1 MNEKG
6 QFLLYDGVLAIIIL
20 FIIMIVC
27 FNILEKESTV
37 YELDNTYKTPYEVLN
52 LLDTMPYNDESILYS
67 LTMIDDINT
76 ELESNLL
83 NITEHIISDNTRY
96 EYILRDITT
105 DKLLLK
111 TSDNKKII
119 YTETD
124 RYTSYKNID
133 IQKTGFQM
141 QAIMFNYS
149 NIRKPVKYT

>member
-1 MNEKG
+1 MN
-6 QFLLYDGVLAIIIL
+6 QIIL
-20 FIIMIVC
+20 I
-27 FNILEKESTV
+27 K
-37 YELDNTYKTPYEVLN
+37 PYEVLN

-67 LTMIDDINT
+67 LTMRDDINT

-119 YTETD
+119 Y
-124 RYTSYKNID
+124 S
-133 IQKTGFQM
+133 G
-141 QAIMFNYS
+141 
-149 NIRKPVKYT
+149 RKIVNGHVFELDFLI

>member
-111 TSDNKKII
+111 TSDNKK
-119 YTETD
+119 
-124 RYTSYKNID
+124 
-133 IQKTGFQM
+133 
-141 QAIMFNYS
+141 
-149 NIRKPVKYT
+149 

>member
-37 YELDNTYKTPYEVLN
+37 CELDNTYKTPYEVLN

-119 YTETD
+119 Y
-124 RYTSYKNID
+124 S
-133 IQKTGFQM
+133 G
-141 QAIMFNYS
+141 
-149 NIRKPVKYT
+149 RKIVNGHVFELDFLI

>member
-1 MNEKG
+1 MKKDN
-6 QFLLYDGVLAIIIL
+6 FYDGVLAIIIL

-119 YTETD
+119 Y
-124 RYTSYKNID
+124 S
-133 IQKTGFQM
+133 G
-141 QAIMFNYS
+141 
-149 NIRKPVKYT
+149 RKIVNGHVFELDFLI